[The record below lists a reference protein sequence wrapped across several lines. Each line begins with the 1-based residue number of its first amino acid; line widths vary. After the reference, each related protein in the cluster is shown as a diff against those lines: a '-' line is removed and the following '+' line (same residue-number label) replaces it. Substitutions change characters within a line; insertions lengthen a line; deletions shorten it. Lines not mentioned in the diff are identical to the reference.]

1 MTDARRPVHLAV
13 LLGVSAGAY
22 AAALA
27 GVTAL
32 QAGADAT
39 LQAARA
45 PIGRAADTV
54 AAEHDALETALE
66 DAARRYSVLADRYRR
81 SGLDLEEIESAIDEL
96 VARAASVSESAAS
109 MPTRFS
115 LPSVRAAPRIV
126 PAPRTHATTRASG

>member
-13 LLGVSAGAY
+13 LVGVSAGAY

-32 QAGADAT
+32 QAGTDASV
-39 LQAARA
+39 QAARA
-45 PIGRAADTV
+45 PIGRAASTV

-81 SGLDLEEIESAIDEL
+81 SGLHLEAIETSIDVL

-115 LPSVRAAPRIV
+115 LPSVRAAPRIA